1 MKINIADLIT
11 IDDDEKYITLDVL
24 EYEGVEYAFV
34 NKLTS
39 DEEPT
44 DELYIFTVDEDEEDI
59 VKITDEELINKLLPK
74 FQKRLEEQINKIMNE
89 ESE

>member
-1 MKINIADLIT
+1 MKINIAA

-24 EYEGVEYAFV
+24 NYEGNDYAFV
-34 NKLTS
+34 NKLTG

-44 DELYIFTVDEDEEDI
+44 EELYIFTVDEEEEDI
-59 VKITDEELINKLLPK
+59 IKITNTELINKLLPM
-74 FQKRLEEQINKIMNE
+74 FQKRLEGQINKIMNE

>member
-44 DELYIFTVDEDEEDI
+44 DELYIFAVDEDEEDI